1 MTINPSKITNVSLF
15 VTIWLL
21 SAIVICSCSSRGD
34 PPPVGRKVSVI
45 LRFDTGMP
53 VVFGRDSVIYH
64 IRDDFPGENIIRR
77 YIIKAYPETGD
88 NRSEPIAEWN
98 FYLGN
103 TKDPDCT
110 IELKRYPAD
119 SCRLVIWSDYVA
131 DTFSDLHY
139 QTDDFNDILLLGDE
153 RHAGSDESRDV
164 FRGSGIVGER
174 QDSVVVTMRRP
185 TAKYIITATNLKT
198 ILEADETLA
207 ENNKGKPDWS
217 KYSACIYYTGYMPC
231 AYNLLGDHPS
241 DSRTGVSFESSL
253 RQLGKDELRL
263 GYDYVFVSNYSTAV
277 QLYIGIFRR
286 DTGKLLAE
294 IPSLEVPLERAG
306 KTIIEAPLQQ
316 PGGGGGPGID
326 PSFDGTINVPV
337 D

>member
-1 MTINPSKITNVSLF
+1 MRIANVSLF
-15 VTIWLL
+15 LIIWIL
-21 SAIVICSCSSRGD
+21 SAAALCSCSSRGD
-34 PPPVGRKVSVI
+34 PPPIGRKVSVI

-53 VVFGRDSVIYH
+53 VFFGRDSCIYH
-64 IRDDFPGENIIRR
+64 IRNDFPGENIIRR
-77 YIIKAYPETGD
+77 YLIRAYPETGD
-88 NRSEPIAEWN
+88 NRSEPMAEWK

-103 TKDPDCT
+103 TTDPDCT
-110 IELKRYPAD
+110 IELKRCPTE

-131 DTFSDLHY
+131 DTFSDMHY
-139 QTDDFNDILLLGDE
+139 RTDDFSDILLLGDNG
-153 RHAGSDESRDV
+153 HSGSDESRDV
-164 FRGSGIVGER
+164 FRGSGSVNQS
-174 QDSVVVTMRRP
+174 QDSTIIMMSRP

-198 ILEADETLA
+198 ILEADDSPGKSV
-207 ENNKGKPDWS
+207 NGKPDWFR
-217 KYSACIYYTGYMPC
+217 YAARIFYTGYMPC
-231 AYNLLGDHPS
+231 AYNLFGDHPS

-263 GYDYVFVSNYSTAV
+263 GYDYVFVNNYATAV
-277 QLYIGIFRR
+277 TLYIGIFRR

-294 IPSLEVPLERAG
+294 IPSLEVPLEREG
-306 KTIIEAPLQQ
+306 KTILEVPLQH

>member
-1 MTINPSKITNVSLF
+1 MRIANVSLF
-15 VTIWLL
+15 LIIWIL
-21 SAIVICSCSSRGD
+21 SAAAICSCSSNGD

-53 VVFGRDSVIYH
+53 VVFGRDSGIYH

-77 YIIKAYPETGD
+77 YTIKAYPETGD
-88 NRSEPIAEWN
+88 NRSEPIAEWK

-103 TKDPDCT
+103 TREPDCT
-110 IELKRYPAD
+110 IELKKCPAD

-131 DTFSDLHY
+131 GTFSDLHY
-139 QTDDFNDILLLGDE
+139 QTDDFRDIFLLGDD

-164 FRGSGIVGER
+164 FRGSGSVSER
-174 QDSVVVTMRRP
+174 QDSIIVTMSRP
-185 TAKYIITATNLKT
+185 TAKYIVTATNLKT
-198 ILEADETLA
+198 ILEADENYVKSDNRKT
-207 ENNKGKPDWS
+207 DWS
-217 KYSACIYYTGYMPC
+217 KYAARIFYTGYMPC

-306 KTIIEAPLQQ
+306 KTILEAPLRP